1 MIRKNFNQNWQFL
14 KGGNNAA
21 SSAFLGT
28 DSIHM
33 VHLPYDAMIH
43 EERTPDVESGAQ
55 TGFYPGGEYIYQ
67 KNFIAP
73 EEWKEKKV
81 LLEFEGIYQTA
92 MVYINGA
99 LAATN
104 LYGYSNF
111 YVELNR
117 WLSYGE
123 ENRIKVIANNSM
135 APNSRWYTGSGIYRD
150 VKLMVGGRIHVPA
163 DGVRITT
170 LAADSKSAVVEISVR
185 LQSIGRA
192 KERIKVKVFLEQD
205 KNPIAQDQQTVVMYP
220 DTQEMSR
227 HLICIE
233 NPKLW
238 DCDTPNLYQCRIQI
252 ESEENNLTENTKNGL
267 TKNAENGL
275 KNAQNILTK
284 NTENGLENAQNML
297 TKNTGNIL
305 DETTETFGIRTLLLD
320 SVHGIRLNGKEVK
333 LRGTCIHHD
342 NGILGATTLKRAEE
356 RRCRQLKEAGFNSI
370 RSAHHP
376 ISKAMLN
383 ACDRYGI
390 LIMDELS
397 DMWTLHKNPYDFA
410 LHFQEC
416 WEEVAEQMVAKDYN
430 HPSVIL
436 YSSGN
441 EITEA
446 GSDAGAAINRK
457 ICNHLH
463 KLDHTRYTTMGLNG
477 LMTAGVRL
485 KEIMG
490 DVIKKFGS
498 LQPDGQGNQDGSN
511 AFNSFMSLMDGE
523 RGAYFATHPL
533 LTEALEGCSSSS
545 DIIGL
550 NYLTDRHIAEHE
562 LHPNKTVLGTET
574 YPADIV
580 RLWGIVKRYP
590 HVLGDFTWTGYDY
603 LGEAGCGI
611 FHYDNTANFSSVY
624 PERTASIGDLDLIG
638 YRRPI
643 SYLREIVY
651 GIRKEP
657 YIAVERLNRYGMTC
671 SKTPWMHKDNIASW
685 TWHGYENKP
694 AIVDVYADAEEV
706 ELFLNGRSL
715 GRKPAGEAY
724 GFTATYE
731 VLYEAGELTAVSY
744 QDGKEIGRF
753 SLATAGEEVQLCV
766 QADRTAL
773 CADGEDLS
781 FITVKLTD
789 KQGRENLFASRKVAV
804 SVEGAGRLEAFG
816 SADPQALG
824 SYDDTEW
831 NTYDGYVMAVVRAGE
846 EEGRIKVIVT
856 ADGCEEQ
863 ILEIDVRK

>member
-1 MIRKNFNQNWQFL
+1 MIRENFNQNWQFL
-14 KGGNNAA
+14 KGGSNAA
-21 SSAFLGT
+21 SAAFMGT

-33 VHLPYDAMIH
+33 VHLPHDAMIH

-67 KNFIAP
+67 KVFFAP

-81 LLEFEGIYQTA
+81 FLEFEGIYQTA

-111 YVELNR
+111 YVELNP
-117 WLSYGE
+117 WISYGA
-123 ENRIKVIANNSM
+123 ENRIKVIAANSM
-135 APNSRWYTGSGIYRD
+135 VPNSRWYTGSGIYRD
-150 VKLMVGGRIHVPA
+150 VKLLAGGRIHIPA

-170 LAADSKSAVVEISVR
+170 LAADPESAVVEVSVQM
-185 LQSIGRA
+185 QSISRE
-192 KERIKVKVFLEQD
+192 KETVKVKICFEKDNQTIV
-205 KNPIAQDQQTVVMYP
+205 KDQQTVIMYP
-220 DTQEMSR
+220 DSKEMSR
-227 HLICIE
+227 HIICVE
-233 NPKLW
+233 KPELW
-238 DCDTPNLYQCRIQI
+238 DCDTPNLYQCRVQI
-252 ESEENNLTENTKNGL
+252 ECAGEV
-267 TKNAENGL
+267 
-275 KNAQNILTK
+275 
-284 NTENGLENAQNML
+284 
-297 TKNTGNIL
+297 L
-305 DETTETFGIRTLLLD
+305 DETIENFGIRTLLVD

-342 NGILGATTLKRAEE
+342 NGILGAATLKRAEE
-356 RRCRQLKEAGFNSI
+356 RRCQQLKEAGFNSI

-376 ISKAMLN
+376 IGKSMLD

-397 DMWTLHKNPYDFA
+397 DMWTLHKNPNDFA
-410 LHFQEC
+410 LHFKDC
-416 WEEVAEQMVAKDYN
+416 WEQVAEQMVAKDYN

-457 ICNHLH
+457 ICNKLH
-463 KLDHTRYTTMGLNG
+463 ELDPTRYTTMGLNG

-485 KEIMG
+485 REIMG

-498 LQPDGQGNQDGSN
+498 LQPEGQGNQDGSN
-511 AFNSFMSLMDGE
+511 AFNSFMSLMEGE

-550 NYLTDRHIAEHE
+550 NYLTDRHVAERE

-624 PERTASIGDLDLIG
+624 PERTAYIGDLDLIG

-651 GIRKEP
+651 GIRKKP
-657 YIAVERLNRYGMTC
+657 YIGVERLNRYGMSC
-671 SKTPWMHKDNIASW
+671 SKTPWMHKDTIASW
-685 TWHGYENKP
+685 TWPGYEGKP
-694 AIVDVYADAEEV
+694 AVVDIYADAEEV

-715 GRKPAGEAY
+715 GRKPAGEAHA
-724 GFTATYE
+724 FTATYE
-731 VLYEAGELTAVSY
+731 LTYEPGELKAVSY
-744 QDGKEIGRF
+744 SNGKEAETF
-753 SLATAGEEVQLCV
+753 SLRTAKEEVQLSV
-766 QADRTAL
+766 QADRTVL
-773 CADGEDLS
+773 CADGEDIS
-781 FITVKLTD
+781 FLTIKLVD
-789 KQGRENLFASRKVAV
+789 ENGEENLFASKKVKI

-816 SADPQALG
+816 SADPQSLG

-831 NTYDGYVMAVVRAGE
+831 DSYDGYVMAVVRAGE
-846 EEGRIKVIVT
+846 EEGMIKAVI
-856 ADGCEEQ
+856 AAEGCKEQ
-863 ILEIDVRK
+863 TVEIEVRK